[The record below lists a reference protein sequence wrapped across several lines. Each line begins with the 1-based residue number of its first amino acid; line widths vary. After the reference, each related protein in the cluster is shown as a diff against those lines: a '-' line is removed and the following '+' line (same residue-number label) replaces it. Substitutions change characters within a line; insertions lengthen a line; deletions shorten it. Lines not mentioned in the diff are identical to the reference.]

1 VHIHGLRRKLDA
13 GLIKNVRGLGYTLDA
28 TP

>member
-1 VHIHGLRRKLDA
+1 MRRKLDA